1 MAEAFHD
8 AGHSLLVLS
17 AQVRKT
23 RPVPGSAHED
33 HDHDQ
38 HADHDDGHATHSHAG
53 HSGHAGH
60 HHHIGD
66 GSLRVV
72 AGAAVGNLA
81 LAILQLVVGV
91 FSGSVAL
98 LADTAHQMVDVVGL
112 VIAAVSMRLAKKE
125 TATWSTYGWGRLDPA
140 GALIS
145 STLLIGAS
153 IWVAIESIRRLNSP
167 EPIKS
172 GWVIIVA
179 LVGLVVNGGSMFG
192 LLRKGG
198 ESMSTKA
205 AVLHLGGDA
214 VGSVGVLIA
223 GLFARRGL
231 NWVDPVVALLLGVA
245 ITFSAVRLLR
255 SAFLV
260 LLDATPQGMDVD
272 QLISTLTDYDHVIEV
287 HHLHVWDVKPNE
299 RAMTAHV
306 RVANELTLHDG
317 QELADNLRV
326 MVKDRYSI
334 THATF
339 EVECHECTHA
349 SH

>member
-1 MAEAFHD
+1 
-8 AGHSLLVLS
+8 
-17 AQVRKT
+17 
-23 RPVPGSAHED
+23 
-33 HDHDQ
+33 
-38 HADHDDGHATHSHAG
+38 
-53 HSGHAGH
+53 
-60 HHHIGD
+60 
-66 GSLRVV
+66 
-72 AGAAVGNLA
+72 VGNLA

-91 FSGSVAL
+91 LSGSVAL

-112 VIAAVSMRLAKKE
+112 VIAAVSMRLAKKD
-125 TATWSTYGWGRLDPA
+125 TTTWSTYGWGRLDPA

-145 STLLIGAS
+145 SILLIGAS
-153 IWVAIESIRRLNSP
+153 IWVAIEAVQRLNSP

-172 GWVIIVA
+172 GWVILVA
-179 LVGLVVNGGSMFG
+179 LVGLFVNGGSMFG

-198 ESMSTKA
+198 DSMSTKA

-245 ITFSAVRLLR
+245 ISFSAFRLLR

-260 LLDATPQGMDVD
+260 LLDATPEGVDVAF
-272 QLISTLTDYDHVIEV
+272 LVSTLTKQENVVEV

-306 RVANELTLHDG
+306 RVANELTIHDG
-317 QELADNLRV
+317 QHLADGLRLL
-326 MVKDRYSI
+326 VKERFAI

-339 EVECHECTHA
+339 EVECHECRHA